1 MSTTIALGGGFM
13 SRLNPRERAL
23 LGVLLIV
30 FFVCAT
36 GVLFYMRGLSM
47 AEKQAAI
54 DDLRHGLDLVYTKG
68 TVYDLK
74 KKEKAQRE
82 ARIANTTPIIFST
95 LIEDMSKTL
104 VAGEVRGGEEKTM
117 IELGNGLTKR
127 TYGFEVRNVPLEEL
141 LTFLGKLEQQPGH
154 ILIVDRLGIK
164 SPSAEEDRL
173 NVEVDLATWELQ
185 KPGAGAEAGAGAE
198 SAGEGDAQ

>member
-1 MSTTIALGGGFM
+1 MTPNIALGGGFM
-13 SRLNPRERAL
+13 SRLQPRERAL

-36 GVLFYMRGLSM
+36 GVLFYMRGISI

-54 DDLRHGLDLVYTKG
+54 DELRRGLDLVYTKG

-82 ARIANTTPIIFST
+82 ARIANTSPIIFST

-104 VAGEVRGGEEKTM
+104 VTGTIRGEEEKASV
-117 IELGNGLTKR
+117 ELGNGLVKR
-127 TYGFEVRNVPLEEL
+127 IYGFEVRGVPLEEL
-141 LTFLGKLEQQPGH
+141 LTFLTKLEQQPGH
-154 ILIVDRLGIK
+154 ILVVERLGIK

-173 NVEVDLATWELQ
+173 NVEVELATWELLP
-185 KPGAGAEAGAGAE
+185 KADAPADAG
-198 SAGEGDAQ
+198 GEGEAP

>member
-1 MSTTIALGGGFM
+1 MTPNIALGGGFM
-13 SRLNPRERAL
+13 SRLQPRERAL

-36 GVLFYMRGLSM
+36 GVLFYMRGNSI

-54 DDLRHGLDLVYTKG
+54 DELRRGLDLVYTKG

-82 ARIANTTPIIFST
+82 ARIANTSPIIFST

-104 VAGEVRGGEEKTM
+104 VTGTIRGEEEKASV
-117 IELGNGLTKR
+117 ELGNGLVKR
-127 TYGFEVRNVPLEEL
+127 IYGFEVRGVPLEEL
-141 LTFLGKLEQQPGH
+141 LTFLTKLEQQPGH
-154 ILIVDRLGIK
+154 ILIVERLGIK

-173 NVEVDLATWELQ
+173 NVEVELATWELLP
-185 KPGAGAEAGAGAE
+185 KADAPADAG
-198 SAGEGDAQ
+198 GEGEAP

>member
-1 MSTTIALGGGFM
+1 VTPNIALGGGFM
-13 SRLNPRERAL
+13 ARLQPRERAL

-36 GVLFYMRGLSM
+36 GVLFYIRGNAM
-47 AEKQAAI
+47 AEKQTQI
-54 DDLRHGLDLVYTKG
+54 DELRRGLDLVYTKG

-104 VAGEVRGGEEKTM
+104 VTGTIRGEEEKASV
-117 IELGNGLTKR
+117 ELGNGLVKR
-127 TYGFEVRNVPLEEL
+127 VYGFEVRGVPLEEL
-141 LTFLGKLEQQPGH
+141 LTFLTKLEQQPGH

-173 NVEVDLATWELQ
+173 NVEVELATWELLP
-185 KPGAGAEAGAGAE
+185 KADAPAEPAPE
-198 SAGEGDAQ
+198 GEAQ

>member
-1 MSTTIALGGGFM
+1 MSSTIALGGGFM
-13 SRLNPRERAL
+13 SRLNPRERIL

-36 GVLFYMRGLSM
+36 GVLFYMRSLSM
-47 AEKQAAI
+47 AEKQAQI

-82 ARIANTTPIIFST
+82 ARIANTTPILFST

-104 VAGEVRGGEEKTM
+104 VTGTVRGEEEKAL
-117 IELGNGLTKR
+117 IELGNGLVKR

-185 KPGAGAEAGAGAE
+185 KQEGAPTDPAAE
-198 SAGEGDAQ
+198 SAGEGDGQ